1 MVYEALPLTRHGRFD
16 TRRLF
21 DEDLSRKIQEYL
33 LQLRK
38 TKRYFKSKDLIDF
51 IASPEMQA
59 AMGTRTTSISKRTAH
74 RWLKNMDW
82 RYGRAPNGMYID
94 GHERDDV
101 VEYRTWFLAEYSRL
115 ERQMRRYNSD
125 GVVEKEPELREGEQA
140 IREVTHDESTFYAN
154 DRRKQGYW
162 HPNEA
167 KAPVRKEE
175 GSSIMVADFLTPE
188 TGRLKDDVG

>member
-1 MVYEALPLTRHGRFD
+1 
-16 TRRLF
+16 
-21 DEDLSRKIQEYL
+21 
-33 LQLRK
+33 
-38 TKRYFKSKDLIDF
+38 
-51 IASPEMQA
+51 
-59 AMGTRTTSISKRTAH
+59 
-74 RWLKNMDW
+74 MDW
-82 RYGRAPNGMYID
+82 RYGKAPNGMYID

-115 ERQMRRYNSD
+115 ERRMRRYNRD
-125 GVVEKEPELREGEQA
+125 GIIEKEPVLLEGERL

-162 HPNEA
+162 HPDEA

-175 GSSIMVADFLTPE
+175 GPSIMVADFLTPE